1 MIVSIDGPAGSGKST
16 VADLLARKLNFMH
29 FNSGSLYRAVA
40 CYSIANNLKM
50 DDNIELLSKLDMR
63 VEFIDGLQHVF
74 VNGTDFTSHL
84 RDNEVSSASSYVSKF
99 KPIRKLVDDCQRNFV
114 SNNNVVIEGRDIGS
128 FVFPNA
134 EHKFYLDCSVD
145 VRALRRLKEEQAK
158 GSNIDIEEIKSQ
170 IIERDKRDKER
181 PIAPLV
187 VPKNAIIIDST
198 NKTAEQVAD
207 EMFKYVTRKISTIN

>member
-16 VADLLARKLNFMH
+16 VADILANKLNFMH

-50 DDNIELLSKLDMR
+50 DENVDLLSKLDLK
-63 VEFIDGLQHVF
+63 VEFIDGVQHVF
-74 VNGTDFTSHL
+74 ANGTDFTSHL

-99 KPIRKLVDDCQRNFV
+99 KPIRQLVDDCQRKFV

-134 EHKFYLDCSVD
+134 EFKFYLDCSVE
-145 VRALRRLKEEQAK
+145 VRAERRLKEEQAK
-158 GSNIDIEEIKSQ
+158 GTNINIEEIKSQ

-187 VPKNAIIIDST
+187 VPKNATIINST

-207 EMFKYVTRKISTIN
+207 EMFAKIKQSLK